1 LPLQNRVTPFGQIV
15 ALSGRGTIMGN
26 RGVLHDE
33 RRILVRQWQVR
44 RWISCRLQWRGRK
57 RIVMAP
63 RRYTELFFLDEAAS
77 FAAGH
82 RPCAECRNVDYKQFA
97 ALWETCFG
105 ARAGADAMDAVL
117 HAERLDGR
125 TKRTFRAALHSL
137 PNGTYIADDDGV
149 ARLVRDDALIEWGD
163 SGYRRRIVRP
173 RAGNVEVLTPRSI
186 VEIIRAGFV
195 PAVHP
200 TAEL

>member
-1 LPLQNRVTPFGQIV
+1 
-15 ALSGRGTIMGN
+15 MGN

-33 RRILVRQWQVR
+33 DRNLVRQWQAR

-57 RIVMAP
+57 RVVMAP

-77 FAAGH
+77 FSAGH
-82 RPCAECRNVDYKQFA
+82 RPCAECRNADYKRFRA
-97 ALWETCFG
+97 FWEACFG
-105 ARAGADAMDAVL
+105 ARAGADAMDAML

-125 TKRTFRAALHSL
+125 TKRTFRAGIDTL
-137 PNGTYIADDDGV
+137 PDGTYIVDDG
-149 ARLVRDDALIEWGD
+149 AALLLWADALIQWGD
-163 SGYRRRIVRP
+163 SGYGRRIARP

-186 VEIIRAGFV
+186 VEIIRAGFL